1 MNVLIVGLGSIG
13 LKPYNA
19 LKAINK
25 NINVLALRS
34 KKNCNKIEGVSNI
47 FSLKEIEFTID
58 FAIISNPTFH
68 HFKTIENLISLNIPL
83 MIEKPVSNN
92 FNGSEKLEKLI
103 KQENIITYVA
113 CNLRFHPCIKFL
125 KKEIKNLL
133 EEINEVNIYCGSYL
147 PDWRPGLNYKNVY
160 SSINSMGGG
169 VHLDLIHE
177 LDYASWIFGS
187 PNQNHCSLT
196 SKSNLNIDSN
206 DYANYLLEYNNFNIS
221 IILNYYRPIAKRTIE
236 IIFSNDIWEVDLLK
250 NTIKNMS
257 NDIIFQCK
265 DYNIINTYESQLK
278 YFILCIEQNIKPM
291 NSFKESL
298 NILKICLSK

>member
-1 MNVLIVGLGSIG
+1 MLIVGLGSIG
-13 LKPYNA
+13 LKHYNA

-25 NINVLALRS
+25 KINVLALRS
-34 KKNCNKIEGVSNI
+34 KKKCNKIDGISNI
-47 FSLKEIEFTID
+47 FSLKEIKFTID
-58 FAIISNPTFH
+58 FAIISNPTFQ
-68 HFKTIENLISLNIPL
+68 HFKTIEDLISLNIPL
-83 MIEKPVSNN
+83 MIEKPISNN
-92 FNGSEKLEKLI
+92 LNGSEKLEKLI
-103 KQENIITYVA
+103 KQQNIITYVA

-125 KKEIKNLL
+125 KEEIKNLSDK
-133 EEINEVNIYCGSYL
+133 INEVNIYCGSYL
-147 PDWRPGLNYKNVY
+147 PDWRPALNYKKIY

-187 PNQNHCSLT
+187 PNQSHCSLT
-196 SKSNLNIDSN
+196 SKSNLNIDAD
-206 DYANYLLEYNNFNIS
+206 DYANYLLKYNNFNIS

-236 IIFSNDIWEVDLLK
+236 IIFSNEIWEVDLLK